1 MITISKR
8 NKIIAAVAAG
18 VVVLGIAGSMM
29 SSAGKK
35 AKLSFYEDL
44 KEQFHLSDV
53 LNEGDVSYSLFSG
66 TLTVEAPEIR
76 LVAEQTNGAEK
87 YLKSIAVL
95 LEGNGSS
102 ASETGLMDWAKYL
115 IKSTTGDGR
124 RVAGMYLKAD
134 SLKVN
139 HSGDNKDGEIHIQ
152 LLGLDTSNPFI
163 SHKGSD
169 VVLVSEVSDE
179 IQPTT
184 DFRVATNGVKSKYN
198 WGVNMASRLPVTG
211 AFLSAATGEFG
222 TKVDLDF
229 TLKRSDDGEGQV
241 KFVVIHRNDGSEVGR
256 IVRGA
261 EFASI
266 PELDEVQEQLK
277 GLVNGFVMGAF
288 SENMGSTVIASNAAN
303 FARSVKAT
311 SYSLTYKGF
320 DHLKD
325 GFNEYTTAT
334 KLQDFDG
341 FCKEAGLAYYQ
352 NDFGSKAKGYSDSEC
367 AIAQKLVTD
376 GKLEENYKF
385 KEDKSLFAGLFV
397 SKSFTLETE

>member
-1 MITISKR
+1 MKTMSNR

-44 KEQFHLSDV
+44 KEQYHLSDV
-53 LNEGDVSYSLFSG
+53 LSEGDVSYSLFSG
-66 TLTVEAPEIR
+66 TLTVKSPEIR
-76 LVAEQTNGAEK
+76 LVAEQTNGTEK
-87 YLKSIAVL
+87 YLKTIAAL
-95 LEGNGSS
+95 LGENAS
-102 ASETGLMDWAKYL
+102 ASGTGLVDWASYL

-134 SLKVN
+134 ALKVN
-139 HSGDNKDGEIHIQ
+139 HSGDSKDGEIHIQ

-163 SHKGSD
+163 SQKGSD

-179 IQPTT
+179 IQPPT
-184 DFRVATNGVKSKYN
+184 DFGHAVNGVKSKYN

-229 TLKRSDDGEGQV
+229 TLKRSDDGEGQL

-256 IVRGA
+256 IVREA

-266 PELDEVQEQLK
+266 PELDDVQEQLK

-288 SENMGSTVIASNAAN
+288 SVNMGSTVIASNAAN
-303 FARSVKAT
+303 FARSVKAS

-320 DHLKD
+320 YHLKD

-334 KLQDFDG
+334 KLQDFEG
-341 FCKEAGLAYYQ
+341 YCKEVGLAAYQ
-352 NDFGSKAKGYSDSEC
+352 NDFGAKAKGYSDSEC

-397 SKSFTLETE
+397 SKSYTLETE